1 MKKRVILFTLN
12 CLLASL
18 LLVCFVGTVANN
30 QAINNVQPTGSYRD
44 ESDGNTTLLLDT
56 GKIVNMRFCSSAV
69 KISSSYVYQT
79 KEEIFEIVL
88 FIRFYA
94 EQNGYTVSRSNTDL
108 YGEFRLHNILYD
120 MGFYRSYTADADLDY
135 VEDPRWYINAA
146 SKLVGW
152 SGL

>member
-1 MKKRVILFTLN
+1 MKKRVVLFTLD

-30 QAINNVQPTGSYRD
+30 MAINNVRTINSYREEYD
-44 ESDGNTTLLLDT
+44 ENTTLLLDT
-56 GKIVNMRFCSSAV
+56 GKTVNMRFGSSAV
-69 KISSSYVYQT
+69 KISSSYTYQT
-79 KEEIFEIVL
+79 KEEIFEIVM

-146 SKLVGW
+146 SKLIGW